1 MSEPLSGSRYNLRRK
16 RQRLIGAL
24 MLCTACAG
32 CGGNSQYVSHWDG
45 RRGYDGNGDYG
56 YDLAASQ
63 SEARTYASRAARAYP
78 APGPADDPWGPYI
91 RSAALRFQI
100 PERWVREVM
109 RQESSFQQYDHDG
122 SLMTS
127 PTGAMGLMQVMPHTY
142 DILRQRYGLGT
153 DPYEPKDNILAGAA
167 YIREMY
173 DQYGSPAFLAA
184 YNAGPGRLESYLNG
198 GTPLP
203 DETVNYLSRIAPRL
217 GTEVAMTGPLAAY
230 AGVSG
235 RVAYARAAPRTADR
249 AYAGGGMVGTAYAA
263 ATPTAPA
270 DDDPADRAFDGGG
283 LVTPYAPT
291 GVSTAPPPRQPSRT
305 YAARVP
311 SPTPTPTPT
320 PSYSPPPS
328 TFARSNEAGPGG
340 YYAGSVSRASYA
352 PAPPQPVQTAAVDA
366 TGRAILMSPPPSFL
380 RQPTGSSPLPR
391 ETMAPRVMP
400 VSDVTT
406 GGAWA
411 IQVGAYPDAAH
422 SRSAV
427 ASARARAPDL
437 LTGTQPLIMAV
448 QRGGVLYRARL
459 AGLSA
464 DRASAACARLSAAG
478 IACFAVPPGS

>member
-1 MSEPLSGSRYNLRRK
+1 MSRR
-16 RQRLIGAL
+16 LVAAL
-24 MLCTACAG
+24 LVCLACAG
-32 CGGNSQYVSHWDG
+32 CGGNSRYASHWDG

-78 APGPADDPWGPYI
+78 APGPSDDPWGPYI
-91 RSAALRFQI
+91 RGAAQRFQV
-100 PERWVREVM
+100 PERWIREVM

-153 DPYEPKDNILAGAA
+153 DPYEPRDNILAGAA

-203 DETVNYLSRIAPRL
+203 DETVNYLARIAPRL
-217 GTEVAMTGPLAAY
+217 GTEVAMSGPLAAY

-235 RVAYARAAPRTADR
+235 RAAYARSTPRAGNR
-249 AYAGGGMVGTAYAA
+249 AYAGGGM
-263 ATPTAPA
+263 TAPSYSAPLQTASA
-270 DDDPADRAFDGGG
+270 DEDPADRAFDGGG
-283 LVTPYAPT
+283 LVTPDAPT
-291 GVSTAPPPRQPSRT
+291 GVSTAPTAAPAPTPIRS
-305 YAARVP
+305 YAARV
-311 SPTPTPTPT
+311 STPA
-320 PSYSPPPS
+320 PS
-328 TFARSNEAGPGG
+328 TFAHSNDAGADG
-340 YYAGSVSRASYA
+340 YYPGTISRASYSPT
-352 PAPPQPVQTAAVDA
+352 PAAIEAQPKQTSSALGTARPVP
-366 TGRAILMSPPPSFL
+366 MSPPPSIL
-380 RQPTGSSPLPR
+380 RQPTVSSP
-391 ETMAPRVMP
+391 APRDAMVPRVLP
-400 VSDVTT
+400 VSEVTT
-406 GGAWA
+406 GGGWA
-411 IQVGAYPDAAH
+411 IQVGAYPDPAN

-437 LTGTQPLIMAV
+437 LGGSQPLIMAV

-464 DRASAACARLSAAG
+464 DRASAACARLSASG
-478 IACFAVPPGS
+478 MACFAVPPGS